1 MEQHHPDAFCASA
14 STKLVFIKAR
24 GAQETGCA
32 RPRARRSFNQHQ
44 LVMIEFAAY
53 ITRIILDTRMT
64 RKKVD
69 MHVIT
74 HGGGQ

>member
-1 MEQHHPDAFCASA
+1 MHSCASA
-14 STKLVFIKAR
+14 STNTVFIKACS
-24 GAQETGCA
+24 AQETDCA

-44 LVMIEFAAY
+44 LVMIEFAAH
-53 ITRIILDTRMT
+53 ITRTILDTRIT